1 MRPTP
6 EQLKEVEAHAS
17 NFLSPI
23 EICLVMGFCLNDISY
38 FDKQDNPLYLSYQK
52 GRLKAKSGAAIPACC
67 AFSAAVMGSFM
78 SHIGGSMPNWCS
90 NFSK

>member
-52 GRLKAKSGAAIPACC
+52 GRLKAKSEVNAKIIALAKEGSVPAQEM
-67 AFSAAVMGSFM
+67 ALK
-78 SHIGGSMPNWCS
+78 IIKDS
-90 NFSK
+90 NSD